1 MCVFSSC
8 VSVGLFPSL
17 VSGGL
22 TTGRVACGRFMWR
35 HWSLTPRHGRG
46 QIEHV
51 RVAVDCSRAVNVHIS
66 YVPTSQFLSRRA
78 LFYWI
83 IFWHSYC
90 SSCVFLWGIQIVKG
104 HPLRLEHSALR
115 PSISWLHPHDFTD
128 CHAIRNQ
135 CTWYSDGSTN
145 MQEFFYIPLISRWRP
160 LCGSFVQV
168 VASSE
173 LISFKCNRQL

>member
-1 MCVFSSC
+1 MEGWQRD
-8 VSVGLFPSL
+8 VSVHVTS
-17 VSGGL
+17 SI
-22 TTGRVACGRFMWR
+22 C
-35 HWSLTPRHGRG
+35 HGRG

-66 YVPTSQFLSRRA
+66 YVPASQSLSRRA

-90 SSCVFLWGIQIVKG
+90 SSCVFHWGIQIVKG
-104 HPLRLEHSALR
+104 HPLWLEHSALR
-115 PSISWLHPHDFTD
+115 LCVCLSTSRLRPHDLPD

-135 CTWYSDGSTN
+135 RTWYNDGSTN
-145 MQEFFYIPLISRWRP
+145 MQEFFYIPLISKWRP
-160 LCGSFVQV
+160 LCGSFLQL

>member
-8 VSVGLFPSL
+8 VSVGLFTSF

-22 TTGRVACGRFMWR
+22 TTRRVACGRFIWR
-35 HWSLTPRHGRG
+35 HRSVTPRHGRG

-66 YVPTSQFLSRRA
+66 YVPASQSLSRRA

-90 SSCVFLWGIQIVKG
+90 SSCVFHWGIEIVKG
-104 HPLRLEHSALR
+104 HPLWLERSALR
-115 PSISWLHPHDFTD
+115 LCVCLSISRLRPHDFTD

-135 CTWYSDGSTN
+135 RTWYNDGSTN
-145 MQEFFYIPLISRWRP
+145 M
-160 LCGSFVQV
+160 
-168 VASSE
+168 
-173 LISFKCNRQL
+173 